1 MRKTAL
7 ILFVSTFAAFA
18 PAIQQQ
24 AHAAQTFNGTVSDSM
39 CEKKHMMPGKTPGEC
54 IEECVKAGSTYV
66 LVTGDKVYTLSG
78 KPQSLAKFAGK
89 HVSVQGALKGN
100 MITAEAIQEK

>member
-18 PAIQQQ
+18 PAIQQ

-39 CEKKHMMPGKTPGEC
+39 CEKKHMMPGKTPAEC
-54 IEECVKAGSTYV
+54 IADCVKAGSTYV

-78 KPQSLAKFAGK
+78 KPQSIAKFAGK
-89 HVSVQGALKGN
+89 HVSVQGGVN
-100 MITAEAIQEK
+100 GTTITAEAIREK